1 MLIIFF
7 CRDQD
12 IMMKWKKLLDKLEDR
27 KNTLSGF
34 NSLMTIFRETESIQ
48 EELKEAEVTLSIDS
62 FFTIFFVLENFCKNH
77 WLVNDTV
84 KPVYKGHSMEPE
96 YVALRV
102 VVLYIQ
108 VKIICTIH

>member
-62 FFTIFFVLENFCKNH
+62 FLPFFLSLKFFAKTIGL
-77 WLVNDTV
+77 
-84 KPVYKGHSMEPE
+84 
-96 YVALRV
+96 
-102 VVLYIQ
+102 
-108 VKIICTIH
+108 

>member
-1 MLIIFF
+1 
-7 CRDQD
+7 
-12 IMMKWKKLLDKLEDR
+12 MKWKKLLDKLEDR

-62 FFTIFFVLENFCKNH
+62 FLPFFLSLKIFGKNH

-84 KPVYKGHSMEPE
+84 KPVYKGHFD
-96 YVALRV
+96 
-102 VVLYIQ
+102 
-108 VKIICTIH
+108 